1 MASTNNPA
9 AQLIFPLELDLNLK
23 IKVQTQD
30 ALDFLT
36 SFDPVDSF
44 KTDLKAMLEEEY
56 GIELVECKKI

>member
-1 MASTNNPA
+1 MSTTSTPA
-9 AQLIFPLELDLNLK
+9 ALPQFPLELELTLK

-36 SFDPVDSF
+36 SLDPVNSF

-56 GIELVECKKI
+56 GIELVECKKV

>member
-9 AQLIFPLELDLNLK
+9 ALPQFPLELELTLK

-36 SFDPVDSF
+36 SLDPVDSF

-56 GIELVECKKI
+56 GIELVECKKV